1 MLLAPHF
8 SLEEFTL
15 SSTALA
21 LGIDNTPTPVHLENL
36 NKLDAATNVR
46 DSAPT
51 FDQLIHEKNRCVHF
65 SAVPQMR
72 RQILRRPGGP
82 GLPVHRGLESQF
94 FKKPT

>member
-21 LGIDNTPTPVHLENL
+21 LGIDNTPTPAHLENL

-46 DSAPT
+46 SALT
-51 FDQLIHEKNRCVHF
+51 FDQLIHQKNRCVHF
-65 SAVPQMR
+65 SADPQMR
-72 RQILRRPGGP
+72 RQVLRRPG
-82 GLPVHRGLESQF
+82 
-94 FKKPT
+94 